1 MNPARLLTCDGCG
14 QLASPEHI
22 ARRLRRL
29 ELCTRYRP
37 VHIQTLILGTIAPE
51 SEAEFLYAEGGPFQG
66 EAAGVLKELG
76 VSQEGKE
83 RGEILGEFQHRGYFL
98 THVLECPLTTGGKR
112 VALEELLRRQGPAL
126 LARIRH
132 SLKPK
137 KVQFLS
143 SATESRF
150 LFDLIRGEGHVAVSR
165 ADDVGADLLSGD
177 RP

>member
-1 MNPARLLTCDGCG
+1 MNPPELLTCDGCG

-22 ARRLRRL
+22 ARRLRQL

-37 VHIQTLILGTIAPE
+37 VHIQTLILGRVAPE
-51 SEAEFLYAEGGPFQG
+51 AETEFLYAESGPFQG

-98 THVLECPLTTGGKR
+98 THALECPLTKGSEQ

-137 KVQFLS
+137 KVHFLS
-143 SATESRF
+143 SAMESRF
-150 LFDLIRGEGHVAVSR
+150 LFDLILREGHFGISYADGVDMGDDSVAE
-165 ADDVGADLLSGD
+165 
-177 RP
+177 